1 MTLLEIKNNVL
12 RSTLDTLLAATTW
25 TRSGS
30 TRSAWLAI
38 NKATAA
44 TVAEVDEEDVP
55 SEGDLSISYASDNI
69 YVHCGL
75 SPDEQQLYSLVVVDV
90 TKPIYEE

>member
-12 RSTLDTLLAATTW
+12 RGTLDTLLAAATW
-25 TRSGS
+25 TRAGS

-55 SEGDLSISYASDNI
+55 SEGDLPISYASDNI
-69 YVHCGL
+69 HVHCGL

-90 TKPIYEE
+90 TQPIYEE